1 MSKARKIIVAAV
13 SARPFVKAAAQAGYE
28 VIAMDVFSDKD
39 TQSAAKKA
47 FKITYANGGF
57 VADELESIL
66 TQQHLSDFTG
76 FVYGSGF
83 EAQPDLLERIEARL
97 PLLGNRPTVVRD
109 LKRPAQFFS
118 LLDTLNIQHP
128 AVSFQSLENA
138 DGWLSKHAGGS
149 GGTHVVNAPVG
160 VNPPSGYYY
169 QQAVQGEPVSILFL
183 AHGGDVHVIGFNE
196 QWVAYSPAQ
205 PYRYGGIVGHGKLP
219 ETIKAKLLDAA
230 QRLTQA
236 VGLRGLN
243 SLDAVMYEDD
253 IWVLEIN
260 PRLSSTFDLYQ
271 SLSCNLFDLHVKAC
285 SNQVLGKIAVPSLSK
300 ARQVIYADNALDI
313 PTHLDWPSWVA
324 DIPVANSHIAANN
337 PVCTVLAEAEN
348 AVEARALVNTRKAL
362 VVEMIKNFN
371 NAVV

>member
-1 MSKARKIIVAAV
+1 MTQVKKIIVAAV

-39 TQSAAKKA
+39 TQAAAKQA

-57 VADELESIL
+57 VADELERIL
-66 TQQHLSDFTG
+66 SQQQLSDVTG

-83 EAQPDLLERIEARL
+83 EAQPDLLDRIEARL
-97 PLLGNRPTVVRD
+97 PLLGNRPAVVRD

-118 LLDTLNIQHP
+118 LLDTLSIQHP
-128 AVSFQSLENA
+128 AISFQSLESA

-149 GGTHVVNAPVG
+149 GGTHVVNAPNG
-160 VNPPSGYYY
+160 IMPPAGYYY
-169 QQAVQGEPVSILFL
+169 QQAMQGEPVSVLFI
-183 AHGGDVHVIGFNE
+183 AHGGDAHVIGFNE
-196 QWVAYSPAQ
+196 QWVAPSFAQ
-205 PYRYGGIVGHGKLP
+205 PYRYGGIVGHGQLP
-219 ETIKAKLLDAA
+219 EAVKAKLMDAA
-230 QRLTQA
+230 QKLTQA
-236 VGLRGLN
+236 IGLRGLN
-243 SLDAVMYEDD
+243 SLDAVMYQDD

-285 SNQVLGKIAVPSLSK
+285 SDLVLGEIVVPTLSK
-300 ARQVIYADNALDI
+300 ARQVIYADNELDI
-313 PTHLDWPSWVA
+313 PAHSEWPSWVA

-348 AVEARALVNTRKAL
+348 AVEARALVNTRKA
-362 VVEMIKNFN
+362 VVEEMIKNFN
-371 NAVV
+371 SAVV

>member
-1 MSKARKIIVAAV
+1 MSIARKIIVAAV

-39 TQSAAKKA
+39 TQSAAKQA

-66 TQQHLSDFTG
+66 SQQHLSDFTG

-97 PLLGNRPTVVRD
+97 PLLGNRPAVVRD

-128 AVSFQSLENA
+128 AISFQSLENA

-160 VNPPSGYYY
+160 VTPPLGYYY

-183 AHGGDVHVIGFNE
+183 ADGGDVHVIGFNE

-219 ETIKAKLLDAA
+219 EIIKAKLLDAA
-230 QRLTQA
+230 QKLTQT

-285 SNQVLGKIAVPSLSK
+285 SNEVLGKITVPSLSK

-313 PTHLDWPSWVA
+313 PMHSDWPSWVA
-324 DIPVANSHIAANN
+324 DIPVANSHIAVNN

-348 AVEARALVNTRKAL
+348 ANEARALVNTRKAL
-362 VVEMIKNFN
+362 IVEMIRNFN
-371 NAVV
+371 SAEV

>member
-1 MSKARKIIVAAV
+1 MSQAKKIIVAAV

-39 TQSAAKKA
+39 TQSAAKQA
-47 FKITYANGGF
+47 FKITYGNGGF
-57 VADELESIL
+57 VADELERIL
-66 TQQHLSDFTG
+66 SQQSLGDVTG

-97 PLLGNRPTVVRD
+97 PLLGNKPSVVRD

-128 AVSFQSLENA
+128 AISFQALDNA

-149 GGTHVVNAPVG
+149 GGTHVVNAPVS
-160 VNPPSGYYY
+160 VTPPIGYYY

-183 AHGGDVHVIGFNE
+183 AHDGNVHVIGFNE
-196 QWVAYSPAQ
+196 QWVAYSHAQ
-205 PYRYGGIVGHGKLP
+205 PYRYGGIVGHGLLP
-219 ETIKAKLLDAA
+219 DAVKAKLLDAA
-230 QRLTQA
+230 QKLTQA

-243 SLDAVMYEDD
+243 SLDAVMYQDD

-285 SNQVLGKIAVPSLSK
+285 NNQALGKITVPTLSK
-300 ARQVIYADNALDI
+300 ARQVIYADNALDV
-313 PTHLDWPSWVA
+313 PTHLDWPIWVA

-337 PVCTVLAEAEN
+337 PICTVLAEAEN

-362 VVEMIKNFN
+362 VEAMIRSFN
-371 NAVV
+371 SAIV